1 MNTSTV
7 TSTLT
12 DLAESITNTVNG
24 AVADITDTVART
36 VNNTVA
42 GTVTTTLKR
51 IELPKVDVPRF
62 QMPAFQMPAFERPAF
77 ELPVDTDRIAEL
89 ARDAAYVGVGAI
101 VVVAQQADE
110 TARSVAGSIT
120 ESVSSRV
127 RELVDA
133 VR

>member
-12 DLAESITNTVNG
+12 GLAESITNTVNG